1 MHRGTAAKRIH
12 ISSFEMCN
20 MVQQGATISEKL
32 QHMTHI
38 LLGKISEILEKQE
51 PKKKRQVSTC

>member
-38 LLGKISEILEKQE
+38 LLGKISEILEK
-51 PKKKRQVSTC
+51 